1 MPGSLLLR
9 CISWSLLLDL
19 SIHGQVAPP
28 AVIGVPKRVE
38 HLHPDITDRF
48 GIQGKAVFVSG
59 LVDFYVF
66 PGVCRN
72 RPAGGLDDLAVHY
85 FDPAVITSIGVQVVT
100 PPHFEKGG
108 GSPDGQAVGYCHC
121 SPLVNAKT
129 PQIGLTT
136 H

>member
-19 SIHGQVAPP
+19 SIHGQVATP

-59 LVDFYVF
+59 LGDFYVF
-66 PGVCRN
+66 PGVSRH
-72 RPAGGLDDLAVHY
+72 RDRKSVVQGKSVAVRVELGGRR
-85 FDPAVITSIGVQVVT
+85 II
-100 PPHFEKGG
+100 KK
-108 GSPDGQAVGYCHC
+108 
-121 SPLVNAKT
+121 KT
-129 PQIGLTT
+129 QTNQ
-136 H
+136 